1 MKKAL
6 FTLITCTV
14 CAAAF
19 AQPVTPVTAES
30 LAQPAQE
37 LAVPADT
44 QAIPAD
50 TNALPAQQLSLPV
63 EISKEETEP
72 QLPTNEAKTP
82 TEVSDKAPVKQAQ
95 DIARPAEETAAQ
107 ADTLAVTADSEAV
120 TAETAATEKTIKLVI
135 MRVPLP
141 EGGERAFFIAGKTAL
156 CAAKLTKDG
165 YIPSCTVP
173 DGEYRVV
180 GGNGRELATVCYA
193 KSKPVE
199 CGGSRK

>member
-1 MKKAL
+1 MRKL
-6 FTLITCTV
+6 TLSLITCAL

-30 LAQPAQE
+30 LA
-37 LAVPADT
+37 D
-44 QAIPAD
+44 
-50 TNALPAQQLSLPV
+50 QLSLPV

-72 QLPTNEAKTP
+72 QLPANEAKPP
-82 TEVSDKAPVKQAQ
+82 TEVSDTAAVEQTQ
-95 DIARPAEETAAQ
+95 DIARPAEETAVQ

-120 TAETAATEKTIKLVI
+120 TAETIATEKIATEKPASLVI

-141 EGGERAFFIAGKTAL
+141 EGGERAFFIVGKTAL

-173 DGEYRVV
+173 DGKYRVV
-180 GGNGRELATVCYA
+180 GGNGRELATLCYA

-199 CGGSRK
+199 CAGSRK